1 MLKVKILKPVD
12 GYEIGDTPE
21 MTGTRFRELEASGH
35 VERDPVDDEPATD
48 TKPPAK
54 PKGKRR

>member
-1 MLKVKILKPVD
+1 MLKVKILKPVG

-21 MTGTRFRELEASGH
+21 ITGNRFRELEASGH
-35 VERDPVDDEPATD
+35 VERYVEDGKAA
-48 TKPPAK
+48 PAK